1 MKTPAKISVI
11 IAIVVLLL
19 TIALS
24 LVARNQALSLV
35 YFPLQERA
43 LLSKTPA
50 DFSLQYRDVI
60 TQSSDGNTIHA
71 WYIPLENGAGIVLQH
86 GFKSDR
92 EELLEEAAMLANRG
106 YGVLVAS
113 IRAHDVNEGELIAF
127 GLKEMPDIDAWV
139 KFLQNQEDIE
149 TIGMLGNSLGG
160 SLIIQYAAENDDIK
174 AVVAHSA
181 FSSMRD
187 TINTSVRYFTDLPA
201 FPFASLIR
209 FWAEQEIEGD
219 IDDID
224 AKRWIGNISP
234 RPILILH
241 SITDIAISPE
251 SGEQLFAAA
260 SEPKE
265 LWQVEGVD
273 HASFDTQLAE
283 EFENKIVSF
292 FDYYLLGI
300 N

>member
-1 MKTPAKISVI
+1 MNKLQKISAFI
-11 IAIVVLLL
+11 IVAILL
-19 TIALS
+19 IGAGLS
-24 LVARNQALSLV
+24 LVARNQALDLV
-35 YFPLQERA
+35 YFPLQERDR
-43 LLSKTPA
+43 LSLTPA

-60 TQSSDGNTIHA
+60 TQSSDGNTIHS
-71 WYIPLENGAGIVLQH
+71 WYIPSKNGAVVILLH

-92 EELLEEAAMLANRG
+92 EELLEEAAMLVKHD

-113 IRAHDVNEGELIAF
+113 VRSHDVNEGELIAF
-127 GLKEMPDIDAWV
+127 GLKEMPDIHAWV
-139 KFLQNQEDIE
+139 KILQEQEE
-149 TIGMLGNSLGG
+149 VEMIGMLGNSLGG
-160 SLIIQYAAENDDIK
+160 SMVIQYAAENEAIK

-187 TINTSVRYFTDLPA
+187 TINTSVEYFTDLPA

-224 AKRWIGNISP
+224 AKKWIGNISP
-234 RPILILH
+234 RPILLMH
-241 SITDIAISPE
+241 SISDIAISPE

-265 LWQVEGVD
+265 LWQVDGVE
-273 HASFDTQLAE
+273 HAKFDTQLAE
-283 EFENKIVSF
+283 EFENRVVGF
-292 FDYYLLGI
+292 FDRYLLS